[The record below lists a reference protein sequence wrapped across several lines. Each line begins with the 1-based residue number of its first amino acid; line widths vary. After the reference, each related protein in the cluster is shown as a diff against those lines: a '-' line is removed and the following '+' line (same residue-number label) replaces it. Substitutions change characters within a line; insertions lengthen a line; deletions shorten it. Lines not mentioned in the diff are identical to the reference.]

1 MSEIINETV
10 QDEDFDF
17 EQALEDS
24 CKLVRRGQRVEGVVT
39 SIKPNEVVVD
49 IGTKHTGFI
58 PLDELSDDSTAKA
71 EDLVKVGETLILIVT
86 KVQDL
91 EGFVTLSKKRID
103 SEKGM
108 DDLVKGAEEG
118 TIFDA
123 YVSEIVN
130 KGLVAMVQGVRVFIP
145 ASQATLRRGEQY
157 EQLVHTHQKIKIIE
171 ADPKRRRAIG
181 SIRAILDVENAAKR
195 DEFWNSVEVG
205 SRYSGAV
212 KSLTS
217 YGAFVDLGGVDGM
230 IHISELSWGR
240 IKSPS
245 EILKVGDIVDVYV
258 KDIDVENKKISLG
271 YRKEEDNPWN
281 AIQDYPI
288 GSEFEAPV
296 VSVTKFG
303 AFVRILPG
311 IDGLVHI

>member
-1 MSEIINETV
+1 
-10 QDEDFDF
+10 
-17 EQALEDS
+17 
-24 CKLVRRGQRVEGVVT
+24 
-39 SIKPNEVVVD
+39 
-49 IGTKHTGFI
+49 
-58 PLDELSDDSTAKA
+58 
-71 EDLVKVGETLILIVT
+71 
-86 KVQDL
+86 
-91 EGFVTLSKKRID
+91 
-103 SEKGM
+103 KGM

-240 IKSPS
+240 IKSPA

-311 IDGLVHI
+311 IDGLVHISEMSDEHVKDPADVVKVGDTVKVRLIGVDIDKKRVSLSMKPAENAEPTEPTAATAEE